1 MRRTKI
7 LFVPRIGFPRS
18 PFSVLRSPFSVLRAP
33 CSVLR
38 SPFSVLVLVLVLESN
53 RIESNRGNHDGI
65 VFRL

>member
-33 CSVLR
+33 CSVL
-38 SPFSVLVLVLVLESN
+38 VLVLESN
-53 RIESNRGNHDGI
+53 RIESNRI
-65 VFRL
+65 EAIMTE